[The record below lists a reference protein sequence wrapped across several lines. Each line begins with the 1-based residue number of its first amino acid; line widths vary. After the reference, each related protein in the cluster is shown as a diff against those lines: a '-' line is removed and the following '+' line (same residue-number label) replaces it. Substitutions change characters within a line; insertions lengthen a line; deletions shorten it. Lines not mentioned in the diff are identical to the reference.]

1 MNAEIQ
7 LLKET
12 AEKLR
17 KEKEPLSNVPGS
29 PEIGSPEI
37 AKYLK
42 YVDDDDKAG

>member
-17 KEKEPLSNVPGS
+17 KEKELLSNVP
-29 PEIGSPEI
+29 GSPEI